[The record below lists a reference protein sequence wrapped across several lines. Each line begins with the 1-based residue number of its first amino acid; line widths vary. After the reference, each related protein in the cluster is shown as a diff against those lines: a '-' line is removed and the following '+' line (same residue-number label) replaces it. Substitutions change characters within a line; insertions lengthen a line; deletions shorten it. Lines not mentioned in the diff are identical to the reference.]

1 MHLNMRTYWT
11 AVLFI
16 LIPFFLMGQDIPKRP
31 SPPRLVND
39 FAGVLSK
46 SQEKAIENKLVLL
59 DKQNSTQVAVV
70 IVNSTGKYSTFEY
83 ATEIGDQWQV
93 GNAKLDNGVVLLVA
107 VKDRKTFIATGRG
120 SEGWLPD
127 LLTNRIVENYLL
139 PNFKKG
145 DYFAG
150 IDQATDV
157 IAKLATGEYGAKDVK
172 GGGGSSSKRKVPGVV
187 FFIVIGLF
195 FLFSLFNRGRH
206 GRGGGF
212 YGGGFYGGGGGFSGG
227 GGGFSGGGGSSFGGF
242 GGGSFGGGGSGGSW

>member
-1 MHLNMRTYWT
+1 MT
-11 AVLFI
+11 AYYNRISILSIFLLV
-16 LIPFFLMGQDIPKRP
+16 LIPFLLMGQGIPDRP

-39 FAGVLSK
+39 FAGALSN
-46 SQEKAIENKLVLL
+46 SQEKQLESKLVTL
-59 DKQNSTQVAVV
+59 DRQNNTQVAVV
-70 IVNSTGKYSTFEY
+70 IVNTTGKYSPFEY
-83 ATEIGDQWQV
+83 ATEVGDQWQV
-93 GNAKLDNGVVLLVA
+93 GDAKLDNGVVLLVA

-145 DYFAG
+145 DYYSG

-157 IAKLATGEYGAKDVK
+157 IAKLATGEYGAKDIK
-172 GGGGSSSKRKVPGVV
+172 GSGTSKKRRIPFAAIILVL
-187 FFIVIGLF
+187 GLII
-195 FLFSLFNRGRH
+195 FLSRFNRGRH
-206 GRGGGF
+206 GRGGGY

-227 GGGFSGGGGSSFGGF
+227 GGGFSGGGSSFGGF

>member
-1 MHLNMRTYWT
+1 MQLSNKAYWT
-11 AVLFI
+11 TVFFI
-16 LIPFFLMGQDIPKRP
+16 LIPFLLMAQGIPKRP

-39 FAGVLSK
+39 LAGILSG
-46 SQEKAIENKLVLL
+46 SQVKQLEDKLVVL

-70 IVNSTGKYSTFEY
+70 IVNTTEQYSPFEY
-83 ATEIGDQWQV
+83 ATQIGDQWQV
-93 GNAKLDNGVVLLVA
+93 GDADLDNGVVLLVA

-127 LLTNRIVENYLL
+127 ILTNRIVNNYLL

-145 DYFAG
+145 NYFAG

-172 GGGGSSSKRKVPGVV
+172 GSDSNKKRQIPFAVV
-187 FFIVIGLF
+187 ILILGLII
-195 FLFSLFNRGRH
+195 FLSRFNRGGH
-206 GRGGGF
+206 GYRGTTY
-212 YGGGFYGGGGGFSGG
+212 YGGGFYGGGGGSFGGRSSGG
-227 GGGFSGGGGSSFGGF
+227 GSFGGF